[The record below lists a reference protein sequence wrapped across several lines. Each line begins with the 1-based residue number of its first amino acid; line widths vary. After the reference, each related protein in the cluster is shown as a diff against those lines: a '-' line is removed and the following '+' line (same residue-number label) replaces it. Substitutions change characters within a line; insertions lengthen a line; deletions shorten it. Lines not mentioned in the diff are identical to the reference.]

1 MSIYIDADAI
11 IRWEKGEF
19 DLPTWLASRPTQTMA
34 IPATVWQQLQY
45 GVHAWAPDRSAKRR
59 RFLEAIGQL
68 PVIAFTRAHAE
79 RAAILAAE
87 LKLQQ
92 IGFADFQI
100 AASALEDNA
109 ELLTF
114 NRDHFGRV
122 PGLKLSALVIV

>member
-11 IRWEKGEF
+11 VRWEKGEF
-19 DLPTWLASRPTQTMA
+19 DLPGWLSVRHGDTVA
-34 IPATVWQQLQY
+34 IPATVWQQVQF
-45 GVHAWAPDRSAKRR
+45 GVFAWIPERAAKRR

-68 PVIAFTRAHAE
+68 PVIPFSRTHAE
-79 RAAILAAE
+79 RAAALAAE

-100 AASALEDNA
+100 AAAVLEDGA

-114 NRDHFGRV
+114 NRAHFSRV
-122 PGLKLSALVIV
+122 PRLQLAEV